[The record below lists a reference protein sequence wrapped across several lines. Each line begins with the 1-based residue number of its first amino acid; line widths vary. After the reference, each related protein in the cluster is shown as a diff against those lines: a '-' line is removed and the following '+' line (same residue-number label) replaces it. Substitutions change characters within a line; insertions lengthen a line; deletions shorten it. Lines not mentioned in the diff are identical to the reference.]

1 VPVKIVTDSVADIP
15 AAIAGELGISVV
27 PLVLRFGSETYF
39 DGVDLTSDEFYEKL
53 RTSAHFPAT
62 SVPSPAAFAEAFEA
76 AGAAGS
82 DVLAIT
88 LSSKL
93 SGTYNSALQGKALA
107 ARAGRI
113 EVMDS
118 GWAAIAEGFIVME
131 AARAAKAGASL
142 EEAMDAARVT
152 AGRVDFLAAFDTLDY
167 LRRGGRIGAAAGL
180 VGSLLRI
187 NPLINLRDGVVHP
200 VGRTRSRAKA
210 LETLASFAGSF
221 ADIEELAVGNAA
233 CEPDAEA
240 LIERLSDIYPRDR
253 ILRTRLTPVMGSHT
267 GPGLLI
273 VAVMRQRASVG
284 PEASFP
290 R

>member
-15 AAIAGELGISVV
+15 AAIARDLGISVV

-53 RTSAHFPAT
+53 RTSADFPAT
-62 SVPSPAAFAEAFEA
+62 SVPSPAACAEAFEA
-76 AGAAGS
+76 AAAGGNE
-82 DVLAIT
+82 VLAIT

-131 AARAAKAGASL
+131 AARAGASL
-142 EEAMDAARVT
+142 EEAMNAARVT
-152 AGRVDFLAAFDTLDY
+152 ASRVDFLAAFDTLDY

-210 LETLASFAGSF
+210 LDALVSFAGSF
-221 ADIEELAVGNAA
+221 AHIEELAVGNAA

-240 LIERLSDIYPRDR
+240 LIERLGSIYPRDR

-267 GPGLLI
+267 GPGLII
-273 VAVMRQRASVG
+273 VAVLG
-284 PEASFP
+284 
-290 R
+290 

>member
-1 VPVKIVTDSVADIP
+1 MPVKIVTDSVADIP

-62 SVPSPAAFAEAFEA
+62 SVPSPAAFAEAFDA

-93 SGTYNSALQGKALA
+93 SGTYNSALQGRSLA

-131 AARAAKAGASL
+131 AARAARAGAGL
-142 EEAMDAARVT
+142 EGAKEAARSA
-152 AGRVDFLAAFDTLDY
+152 AGRVAFLAAFDTLEY
-167 LRRGGRIGAAAGL
+167 LRRGAASG
-180 VGSLLRI
+180 
-187 NPLINLRDGVVHP
+187 
-200 VGRTRSRAKA
+200 
-210 LETLASFAGSF
+210 
-221 ADIEELAVGNAA
+221 
-233 CEPDAEA
+233 
-240 LIERLSDIYPRDR
+240 PRR
-253 ILRTRLTPVMGSHT
+253 G
-267 GPGLLI
+267 
-273 VAVMRQRASVG
+273 
-284 PEASFP
+284 
-290 R
+290 

>member
-27 PLVLRFGSETYF
+27 PLGIRFGAVSYR

-53 RTSAHFPAT
+53 RTEIDFPAT
-62 SVPSPAAFAEAFEA
+62 SVPSPAAFAEAFDA
-76 AGAAGS
+76 ASADGS

-93 SGTYNSALQGKALA
+93 SGTYNSALQGRSLA
-107 ARAGRI
+107 SRARRV

-118 GWAAIAEGFIVME
+118 GWAAIAEGFIVMQ

-142 EEAMDAARVT
+142 EEAMEAAGET
-152 AGRVDFLAAFDTLDY
+152 AGRVDFLAAFDTLEY

-180 VGSLLRI
+180 MGSLLKI
-187 NPLINLRDGVVHP
+187 NPLIDLRDGVVHP
-200 VGRTRSRAKA
+200 FGRTRSRAKA
-210 LETLASFAGSF
+210 LDQMVGFASGFSS
-221 ADIEELAVGNAA
+221 IEEMAVGHAA
-233 CEPDAEA
+233 CAADAEA
-240 LIERLSDIYPRDR
+240 LVERLSSIHPRER

-273 VAVMRQRASVG
+273 VAVRGQKR
-284 PEASFP
+284 
-290 R
+290 